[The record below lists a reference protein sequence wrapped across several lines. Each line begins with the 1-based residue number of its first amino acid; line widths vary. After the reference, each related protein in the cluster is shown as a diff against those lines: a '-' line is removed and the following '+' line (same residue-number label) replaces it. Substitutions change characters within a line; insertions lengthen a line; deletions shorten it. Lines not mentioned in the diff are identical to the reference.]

1 MDYILVIGD
10 LMIDKHI
17 FGKSSRLSP
26 EAPVPIV
33 EYVEERESLGG
44 AANVASHISSA
55 GLPCLFAF
63 KTVDFSSSILSE
75 QEDEYDDVFSL
86 LQSKNIKP
94 IPLCVGQNCPIT
106 KKQRIWA
113 NNQQICRIDEESVDT
128 PDELTENKWC
138 ELIIQKAEEYN
149 VKVIIFSDYNKGT
162 LTDSFINVI
171 ASFAQSVGIKTILD
185 PKRPSFPHLKNLDII
200 KPNKREVAST
210 NFSAH
215 KCSTLLQNTYL
226 VNTLGKD
233 GIALW
238 QNGHFIYELSTVA
251 EEVADVTG
259 CGDSYNALLGISLY
273 WDYDIKQAII
283 AANKAS
289 SYTIRHLGC
298 YCLTK
303 EEITECLKE
312 SRNGKT

>member
-75 QEDEYDDVFSL
+75 QEDEYDDIFSL
-86 LQSKNIKP
+86 LKSKNIKP
-94 IPLCVGQNCPIT
+94 IPLCLNQDCPIT

-113 NNQQICRIDEESVDT
+113 NGQQICRIDEEST
-128 PDELTENKWC
+128 ESPDEVAENKWITLVF
-138 ELIIQKAEEYN
+138 EKIEEYN

-162 LTDSFINVI
+162 LTDSLINI
-171 ASFAQSVGIKTILD
+171 ISEFAKSVGIKTILD
-185 PKRPSFPHLKNLDII
+185 PKRPSFPYLKNLNVI
-200 KPNKREVAST
+200 KPNRKEVGMT
-210 NFSAH
+210 NYSAH
-215 KCSTLLQNTYL
+215 KCSTLLGDTYL

-233 GIALW
+233 GTALW
-238 QNGHFIYELSTVA
+238 QNGHYIYELPTVA

-289 SYTIRHLGC
+289 SYTIKHLGC

-303 EEITECLKE
+303 EEIAECLRE
-312 SRNGKT
+312 AGDGET